1 MNISQKAPIKVGYH
15 LVEPFHTIKQAA
27 GTLGL
32 QYHQLQRGIKAG
44 MFPAYRVGSRLRVRL
59 SEIVAVIEASKVG
72 GQK

>member
-1 MNISQKAPIKVGYH
+1 MINQEAFY
-15 LVEPFHTIKQAA
+15 TIKRAA
-27 GTLGL
+27 EILGL

-44 MFPAYRVGSRLRVRL
+44 MFPAYRLGDRLRVRL

>member
-1 MNISQKAPIKVGYH
+1 MQNHNPSLASQVA
-15 LVEPFHTIKQAA
+15 EPFHTIKLAA
-27 GTLGL
+27 ETLGL

-44 MFPAYRVGSRLRVRL
+44 VFPAYRLGGRLRVRL